1 MHTGF
6 DGKAVRPFVVFSLYL
21 AIAGIMAPMLSSDD
35 QPMDPWSK
43 GDLLEPAAFA
53 DGLRSGTTPL
63 TIICV
68 AFPSLYTQKH
78 IAHAIYAGPGNKPE
92 GLEALRKAVNTLPK
106 SSDIVIYC
114 GCCPM
119 VKCPNLR
126 PAYALLKELGLNRVR
141 VLNIP
146 TNLMTDWSAKG
157 YPVE

>member
-1 MHTGF
+1 M
-6 DGKAVRPFVVFSLYL
+6 VFSLYL

-53 DGLRSGTTPL
+53 DGLRSGTTPS

-92 GLEALRKAVNTLPK
+92 GLEALRKTVNALPK

-126 PAYALLKELGLNRVR
+126 PAYALLKELGFNRVR